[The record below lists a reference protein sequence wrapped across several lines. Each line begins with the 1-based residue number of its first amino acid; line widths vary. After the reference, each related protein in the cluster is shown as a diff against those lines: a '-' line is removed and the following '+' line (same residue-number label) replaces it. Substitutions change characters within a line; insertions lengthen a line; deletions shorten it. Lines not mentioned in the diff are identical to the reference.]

1 MIVFAPQD
9 GSNGFHTKGTFIK
22 MSIQTSQEPILQNNL
37 HLFALVMVLTF
48 KQHFIILCITASDWL
63 GLAVLHVGGMLQASL
78 TSHSVS
84 ARRGL
89 FPRSH
94 FSIVIMDY

>member
-1 MIVFAPQD
+1 MTAVAPQD
-9 GSNGFHTKGTFIK
+9 ISNGFHTKGTFIK
-22 MSIQTSQEPILQNNL
+22 MSIQTSKEPILQNNL
-37 HLFALVMVLTF
+37 HFFALVMVLTF
-48 KQHFIILCITASDWL
+48 KQRFIILCTTTSDWL
-63 GLAVLHVGGMLQASL
+63 GLVVLPVGELQASL